1 MTELTKIF
9 LYDDG
14 GQELASF
21 DLDKKE
27 EAFAY
32 AEQLEEMGIAVTLK
46 EPSLPESLIVS
57 LGANSSDREQLK
69 KEIDE
74 EIDAHDSPCCGTM
87 AAPQEEPEDASHQ
100 EFLQ

>member
-1 MTELTKIF
+1 MNELTKIF
-9 LYDDG
+9 LYDDE

-21 DLDKKE
+21 ELDKKE

-57 LGANSSDREQLK
+57 LGASTSDREQLK

-74 EIDAHDSPCCGTM
+74 EIDSHDSPCCGTM
-87 AAPQEEPEDASHQ
+87 AAPSKDEKDASHQ